1 MRLTSLCVFLICF
14 FVVVIGRPAGDE
26 TNDQENSTEGTTTLA
41 PQANVDNL
49 QDDEKSVTDP
59 KDPSKDNSTLQDTDK
74 INIATEVPQALK
86 PADNKNVTVEKNNP
100 QTSENVPEESG
111 IKKINKTENPAEG
124 QDSKADVEDSQADV
138 QDTETHAASKN
149 PNKIEETGGQDSPT
163 TDQDNKKPNQDDET
177 GDQGD
182 ETDNQ
187 GDETTDQDIEM
198 NDQDGKKLNTQDSE
212 EEDDEET
219 GTDNQGEEEDKNA
232 GPSDISLDEDEYDT
246 INKPDASNPKKG
258 IEKNKHYNKIE
269 ENAESSHFFAYLVCA
284 VIVVAIL
291 YIANHNRRKIIAFV
305 VEGRRARGY
314 RRPKTSGYQKLDQH
328 WESPVTVCWMNR
340 MNNCDLENLEMIHH
354 QANITTPIIINSYC
368 L

>member
-1 MRLTSLCVFLICF
+1 MMRLTSLCVFLICF
-14 FVVVIGRPAGDE
+14 FVVVIGRPPGDE

-49 QDDEKSVTDP
+49 QDDEKSVTVP

-74 INIATEVPQALK
+74 INIATEVPQASK
-86 PADNKNVTVEKNNP
+86 PADNKNVTVEIKNP
-100 QTSENVPEESG
+100 ENVPEESG

-124 QDSKADVEDSQADV
+124 QDSQADVE
-138 QDTETHAASKN
+138 DTETHAASKN
-149 PNKIEETGGQDSPT
+149 PNKIEETANQDGPT

-182 ETDNQ
+182 ETVNQ

-212 EEDDEET
+212 EEEDEET
-219 GTDNQGEEEDKNA
+219 ETDNQGEVGDKNG
-232 GPSDISLDEDEYDT
+232 GPSDNSPDEDEYET
-246 INKPDASNPKKG
+246 INQPDASNPKKG

-314 RRPKTSGYQKLDQH
+314 RRPKTSGYQKLDQ
-328 WESPVTVCWMNR
+328 N
-340 MNNCDLENLEMIHH
+340 
-354 QANITTPIIINSYC
+354 
-368 L
+368 